1 MSQSPEEI
9 RADIERTRANLGS
22 DVDALA
28 EKVSP
33 TAIAQRKTQKVRDK
47 IGQVKDSVMGSV
59 EDTADAVKSG
69 VHQAGDTATGTVH
82 SAGETVQ
89 NVPHQLAGKAR
100 GNPLAAGL
108 IAFGA
113 GMLISSLI
121 PPSAK
126 EQQLAV
132 TLKEKAEPLT
142 AEITDAAKQVAQ
154 DLKEPA
160 QDALTSVKDSAA
172 ESVQRVKDEGAA
184 AASDVKDRAQEA
196 KATIQDD
203 QTGTGNSRIKS
214 GTDVPGTTPPTG
226 I

>member
-33 TAIAQRKTQKVRDK
+33 SSIAQRQTQKVRDK

-89 NVPHQLAGKAR
+89 NVPHRIAGKAR

-113 GMLISSLI
+113 GMLVSSLI
-121 PPSAK
+121 PASAK
-126 EQQLAV
+126 EQQLAS

-142 AEITDAAKQVAQ
+142 TELTDAAKQVAQ

-172 ESVQRVKDEGAA
+172 ESAQRVKDESAT

-203 QTGTGNSRIKS
+203 QSGTGNSRIKS
-214 GTDVPGTTPPTG
+214 GTDVPGTTPATG